1 MTKPDKPG
9 AALEAKQRV
18 ELGLEALRR
27 GLAPYVAKHMRD
39 RYGDRWPS
47 RARRA
52 QGGDANENL
61 DVYALLSTLLDHD
74 RWNELF
80 RYDERLRKARSFVF
94 LARDARN
101 RVAHFSGELS
111 GREALR
117 YLDAMRELSAAVGAR
132 EHAEVIEKIYE
143 EQRAADSARPGPCS
157 GTPTGEE
164 VVRDEGEFS
173 RSHGQR
179 AHVTSREPL
188 RNRAGYGKYEPL
200 FRRLAV
206 LEHAEWQASFG
217 EIEAILGFSLPA
229 SARRH
234 QAWWANQKGG
244 SGHSHAR
251 AWQGAGWRT
260 RDVNLVA
267 ETVVFECA

>member
-1 MTKPDKPG
+1 MTKPDKPS

-39 RYGDRWPS
+39 RYGDRWPN

-61 DVYALLSTLLDHD
+61 DVYALLSTLLDRD

-101 RVAHFSGELS
+101 RVAHFAGDLS

-117 YLDAMRELSAAVGAR
+117 YLDAMRELSAAVGAGR
-132 EHAEVIEKIYE
+132 HAEVIEKIYE
-143 EQRAADSARPGPCS
+143 EQRAAGTAQPGQASGIPNGKELVQDHRESGRSRGQATRP
-157 GTPTGEE
+157 
-164 VVRDEGEFS
+164 
-173 RSHGQR
+173 
-179 AHVTSREPL
+179 TSSEPL
-188 RNRAGYGKYEPL
+188 RTAVAFGKYDPL
-200 FRRLAV
+200 FRHLAA
-206 LEHAEWQASFG
+206 LDQAEWQTSFR
-217 EIEAILGFSLPA
+217 EIEAILGFDLPA
-229 SARRH
+229 SARRY

-244 SGHSHAR
+244 SGHSQTR
-251 AWQGAGWRT
+251 AWREAGWRT
-260 RDVNLVA
+260 RDLNLVS
-267 ETVVFECA
+267 ETVVFERA